1 MNERIKKEFMSIEV
15 PDMKEKIISSL
26 PRKTT
31 KMKKNKNRIRVPVIA
46 AAVILIL
53 AVTTAAGGISSML
66 RIVNGGKYLIV
77 NDEGI
82 AVNPTGFHL
91 AEDVCVKFSEKA
103 IENYTPYITKPPE
116 PAKLYETASKEEMEI
131 FLDIPLYIPE
141 AVINNA
147 SLYRLWVM
155 GADGEA
161 VSMHLQVVSDKEVF
175 ESFDVYLLGSP
186 GVIGTASEPK
196 IYAIE
201 LNEGSAV
208 STAVAKSRKGGIVGH
223 SLYKEEDAVY
233 HLVVKGKNAVEV
245 LEKAE
250 SILAGRK

>member
-1 MNERIKKEFMSIEV
+1 MNERIKNEFMSIEV
-15 PDMKEKIISSL
+15 PDMQEKIVSSL
-26 PRKTT
+26 HKQEPKL
-31 KMKKNKNRIRVPVIA
+31 KVNRIRIPVIA
-46 AAVILIL
+46 VAVILIL

-103 IENYTPYITKPPE
+103 IENYTPYITTPPE

-131 FLDIPLYIPE
+131 FLDMPLYIPE
-141 AVINNA
+141 TVINNA

-155 GADGEA
+155 GADGVA

-196 IYAIE
+196 IYAID
-201 LNEGSAV
+201 LNDCSAV

-233 HLVVKGKNAVEV
+233 HLVVKGKNAAEV